1 MNRLYRFGT
10 LFFAGL
16 VAFGF
21 CGCEDGFKKLTTTN
35 RRRRLEEFGIEF
47 VDLGFAVAKMDL
59 RS

>member
-21 CGCEDGFKKLTTTN
+21 FGPDDFSLPESFFGLRFFSLTVKREQ
-35 RRRRLEEFGIEF
+35 RRER
-47 VDLGFAVAKMDL
+47 
-59 RS
+59 